1 MPVCVPDT
9 SCLIHLER
17 IDRLDLLRTLYDDL
31 RIPPAVRDEY
41 GGVPDGIALVDSP
54 SRPFVRLLRRTVDAG
69 EAEVIALGTDLD
81 AAHVVL
87 DDAAARAEARD
98 LDVTVVGTI
107 GPADSRVARGAHFSR
122 TAPSRRSSGEWVL
135 DVRSPVPACPP
146 QGRRAMTRRR
156 TKENRFAPLGDER
169 PGLS

>member
-17 IDRLDLLRTLYDDL
+17 IDRLDLLRALYDDL

-41 GGVPDGIALVDSP
+41 GGLPEGIELTDAPNPPLVH
-54 SRPFVRLLRRTVDAG
+54 LLRRTVDAG

-107 GPADSRVARGAHFSR
+107 GLVIRAKHAGHISAVRPLLDALQGSEFWMSEALYRHALHRA
-122 TAPSRRSSGEWVL
+122 GE
-135 DVRSPVPACPP
+135 R
-146 QGRRAMTRRR
+146 
-156 TKENRFAPLGDER
+156 
-169 PGLS
+169 

>member
-41 GGVPDGIALVDSP
+41 GGLPEGMEITEAPNPPLVH
-54 SRPFVRLLRRTVDAG
+54 LLRRTVDAG
-69 EAEVIALGTDLD
+69 EAEVIALGADLD

-107 GPADSRVARGAHFSR
+107 GLVIRAKHAGHISAVRPLLDALWE
-122 TAPSRRSSGEWVL
+122 SGFWMSEAL
-135 DVRSPVPACPP
+135 Y
-146 QGRRAMTRRR
+146 RRALHR
-156 TKENRFAPLGDER
+156 AGER
-169 PGLS
+169 

>member
-107 GPADSRVARGAHFSR
+107 GLVIRAKHAGHISAVRPLLDALRE
-122 TAPSRRSSGEWVL
+122 SGFWMSEAL
-135 DVRSPVPACPP
+135 F
-146 QGRRAMTRRR
+146 RRALHR
-156 TKENRFAPLGDER
+156 AGER
-169 PGLS
+169 

>member
-54 SRPFVRLLRRTVDAG
+54 SRPLVRLLRRTVDAG

-107 GPADSRVARGAHFSR
+107 GLVIRAKHAGHISAVRPLLDALRE
-122 TAPSRRSSGEWVL
+122 SGFWMSEAL
-135 DVRSPVPACPP
+135 Y
-146 QGRRAMTRRR
+146 RRALHR
-156 TKENRFAPLGDER
+156 AGER
-169 PGLS
+169 